1 MKLKDILAISGMP
14 GLYKVVAQAKNGVIV
29 ESLIDKKRFPAFSS
43 HKISSLEDIIV
54 YTSGDDTP
62 LKEIFKSISEKH
74 NGGQSIDTKT
84 EDKKIRAYFEEV
96 LPTFDKER
104 VYTSDIKKL
113 INWYNLLQKND
124 MLIFDEEEKEV
135 EEVKEEK
142 EPKKEKKEKVEAKP
156 VKEKKAPKAETP
168 EKKETPKKKTAP
180 KKKD

>member
-54 YTSGDDTP
+54 YTSEDDMP
-62 LKEIFKSISEKH
+62 LKDIIKSISEKH
-74 NGGQSIDTKT
+74 NGGPSIDTKI

-124 MLIFDEEEKEV
+124 LLNFDDEDKVAEEVVETKAEEK
-135 EEVKEEK
+135 
-142 EPKKEKKEKVEAKP
+142 PAKEKKVIKAAATEKNAPKVESAEKKAAP
-156 VKEKKAPKAETP
+156 KKKAPKKAE
-168 EKKETPKKKTAP
+168 
-180 KKKD
+180 

>member
-62 LKEIFKSISEKH
+62 LKDIFKSISEKH
-74 NGGQSIDTKT
+74 NGGPSIDTKI

-113 INWYNLLQKND
+113 INWYNLLQKNNL
-124 MLIFDEEEKEV
+124 LIFEDEKPV

-142 EPKKEKKEKVEAKP
+142 KEKAEGKTA
-156 VKEKKAPKAETP
+156 KEKKAPKAETA
-168 EKKETPKKKTAP
+168 EKKAAP
-180 KKKD
+180 KKKAPKKED